1 MRPDR
6 SFIYMDEYFLTLEV
20 PEMFAEFCDK
30 LRERY
35 GLAARYIRN
44 AGAFGA
50 LFILMQEPRIASPR
64 ISG

>member
-20 PEMFAEFCDK
+20 PEMFAEFCEKVRD
-30 LRERY
+30 RH
-35 GLAARYIRN
+35 GLTARYIRN

-50 LFILMQEPRIASPR
+50 LFILMQETRIASAQ